1 MNYRDHVTEMEAN
14 DPAFR
19 EARERSRPQ
28 FEFRKALIGARLN
41 AGLTQKQLADRMGS
55 TQPTIARLESGLST
69 PSLGTLHRLADVLG
83 VDFTISPRVPEKQEE
98 RHIGSVITG
107 LTAKQAE
114 RITGVSERT
123 LHYWAST
130 GFITRSVGPGSSS
143 GDRKLYSFQ
152 DLVALK
158 VAKVLRDQGIPLQGL
173 RKVVQLL
180 RGRGDRV
187 PFTGRYI
194 FGDGYDVYERS
205 DEEVVSLLKQPG
217 QHAFIWVIN
226 LGEIEH
232 EVQEAIQQAA

>member
-1 MNYRDHVTEMEAN
+1 MNFRDHIAEMEAK

-28 FEFRKALIGARLN
+28 FGFRKALIGARLN
-41 AGLTQKQLADRMGS
+41 AGLTQKQLADRMGA

-69 PSLGTLHRLADVLG
+69 PSLGTLHRLADALG
-83 VDFTISPRVPEKQEE
+83 VDFTINPRPSDNQEE
-98 RHIGSVITG
+98 RPASTVFVG

-114 RITGVSERT
+114 RITDVPERT
-123 LHYWAST
+123 LHYWANT
-130 GFITRSVGPGSSS
+130 GFITRSAGPSSSS
-143 GDRKLYSFQ
+143 GKRRLYAFQ

-180 RGRGDRV
+180 HERGDHV
-187 PFTGRYI
+187 PFTGRCI
-194 FGDGYDVYERS
+194 FSNGFDVFERS
-205 DEEVVSLLKQPG
+205 DEEVISLLKQPR
-217 QHAFIWVIN
+217 QRIFVWLLD

-232 EVQEAIQQAA
+232 ELQEAMAA